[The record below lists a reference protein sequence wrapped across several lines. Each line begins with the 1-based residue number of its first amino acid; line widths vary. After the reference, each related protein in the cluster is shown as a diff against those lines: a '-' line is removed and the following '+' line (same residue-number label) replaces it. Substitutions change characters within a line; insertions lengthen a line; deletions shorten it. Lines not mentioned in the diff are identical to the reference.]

1 MYNGVLLG
9 HEEDWSNAICS
20 NINGPR
26 DYQARERQVSYA
38 ITHMWDLILKNNT
51 NELIHKTEILTDI
64 ENKLIPKEKPWGRHK
79 SGGWINIHTLLYIR

>member
-1 MYNGVLLG
+1 
-9 HEEDWSNAICS
+9 
-20 NINGPR
+20 
-26 DYQARERQVSYA
+26 
-38 ITHMWDLILKNNT
+38 MWDLILKNNT